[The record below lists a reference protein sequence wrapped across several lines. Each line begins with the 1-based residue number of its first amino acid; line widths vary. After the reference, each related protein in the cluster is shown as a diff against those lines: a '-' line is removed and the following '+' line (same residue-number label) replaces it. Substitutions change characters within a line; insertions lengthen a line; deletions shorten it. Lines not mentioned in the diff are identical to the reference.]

1 MFAFKNTTM
10 KKNTAFLFLL
20 LAFVGVTSCAQ
31 AQDNNAVEGNGTL
44 TSETRAVEAFTGLT
58 ISGGYEVFITQGS
71 KESLKLEGDANILP
85 LIETK
90 VSNGVLHI
98 AAKNNVNIRKAKGLK
113 LHITVQD
120 LKTLNLSG
128 GIKLSTTNP
137 LKGTA
142 LKVDASGGMHLDMD
156 LNLKELDVD
165 LAGGSDITLRGTAD
179 KVTLDM
185 SGATNLK
192 ATELKAQYLT
202 LDASGAGNAEVFASK
217 ELKVDAS
224 GIMSVGYKGSPKVQH
239 TGMGKVKPL

>member
-1 MFAFKNTTM
+1 M
-10 KKNTAFLFLL
+10 KKTTTFLMILMSFIGI
-20 LAFVGVTSCAQ
+20 ASCAQ
-31 AQDNNAVEGNGTL
+31 AQDHNTVEGNGTIK
-44 TSETRAVEAFTGLT
+44 SETRAVQGFTGLH
-58 ISGGYEVFITQGS
+58 ISGGYEVFLTQGGQ
-71 KESLKLEGDANILP
+71 ESLKIEGDANILP

-90 VSNGVLHI
+90 VTDGVLYV
-98 AAKNNVNIRKAKGLK
+98 ASKNNVNIRKAKGLK
-113 LHITVQD
+113 LYVTVKD
-120 LKTLNLSG
+120 LKTLDLNG

-142 LKVDASGGMHLDMD
+142 LKLDASGGMHLDMD
-156 LNLKELDVD
+156 LDLKDLKVD
-165 LAGGSDITLRGTAD
+165 LSGGSDITLRGTAD
-179 KVTLDM
+179 NVTLEV

-192 ATELKAQYLT
+192 ATELKTQYLA